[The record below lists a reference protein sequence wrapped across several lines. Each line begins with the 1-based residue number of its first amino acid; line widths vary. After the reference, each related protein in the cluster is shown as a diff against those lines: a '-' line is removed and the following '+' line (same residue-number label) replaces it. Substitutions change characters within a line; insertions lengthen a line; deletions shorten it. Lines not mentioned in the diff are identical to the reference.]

1 MAGSEPDTSG
11 ERLTAEIAEQM
22 RTMMREI
29 LAEFKK
35 EERQQRQEQ
44 LRGER

>member
-22 RTMMREI
+22 RTILRDM

-35 EERQQRQEQ
+35 EERQ
-44 LRGER
+44 ER

>member
-11 ERLTAEIAEQM
+11 ERLKAEIAEQTKTIM
-22 RTMMREI
+22 RDM

-35 EERQQRQEQ
+35 EKSQER
-44 LRGER
+44 